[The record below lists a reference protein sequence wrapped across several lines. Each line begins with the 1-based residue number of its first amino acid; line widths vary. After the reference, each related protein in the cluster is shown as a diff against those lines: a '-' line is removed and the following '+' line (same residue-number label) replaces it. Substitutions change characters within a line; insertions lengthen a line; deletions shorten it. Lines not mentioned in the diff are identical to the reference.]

1 MGPPR
6 RSPARGTGAGPLGS
20 HLRDFATFAARFK
33 IGARIGQ
40 RYGVLYEIYWE
51 ASAVVYPLNT
61 LPDVATALAVAKGLK
76 VVKGIRAAFG
86 KRTDM
91 VRHED

>member
-1 MGPPR
+1 M
-6 RSPARGTGAGPLGS
+6 LQY
-20 HLRDFATFAARFK
+20 LREAPDSGKGRE
-33 IGARIGQ
+33 
-40 RYGVLYEIYWE
+40 VLYEIYGE
-51 ASAVVYPLNT
+51 SSAVVYPLDT

-76 VVKGIRAAFG
+76 VVKGIRAAFS